1 MNQRR
6 PRTALRSSAL
16 PSLGAL
22 IATGVVVFDGCGPQ
36 DGSVAR
42 GDRLSSHG
50 HNAARD
56 LGNGRFGD
64 ALREVGMGLGLIDAP
79 APVDVAPAGA
89 MPVVNPQPPPPPEQP
104 LAPSGGVAPVLPQPP
119 PEQQP
124 HPAGGPMNVDP
135 TPAPPPPAPPPLS
148 GHGNSR
154 MEIGGAVRAVPPTL
168 PTGPSSS
175 PRR

>member
-16 PSLGAL
+16 PSLAAL
-22 IATGVVVFDGCGPQ
+22 LASGVAVEGCGPQ
-36 DGSVAR
+36 DGSTTR

-56 LGNGRFGD
+56 IGNGRFGD

-79 APVDVAPAGA
+79 ALVDVAPAGA
-89 MPVVNPQPPPPPEQP
+89 MPVVNPQPPPEQP
-104 LAPSGGVAPVLPQPP
+104 MAPSGAVAPVLPQPP

-124 HPAGGPMNVDP
+124 HPAGGPMMVD
-135 TPAPPPPAPPPLS
+135 PAPPPPVERSPMDVRGARAPVSPEPET
-148 GHGNSR
+148 G
-154 MEIGGAVRAVPPTL
+154 VRL
-168 PTGPSSS
+168 HRG
-175 PRR
+175 R

>member
-36 DGSVAR
+36 DASVAR

-50 HNAARD
+50 HNAARAVGD
-56 LGNGRFGD
+56 GRFGE

-79 APVDVAPAGA
+79 APVDVTPAGA
-89 MPVVNPQPPPPPEQP
+89 MPVVNPQPPEQP
-104 LAPSGGVAPVLPQPP
+104 MAPSGGVAPVLPQPP

-124 HPAGGPMNVDP
+124 HPAGGPMMVDP
-135 TPAPPPPAPPPLS
+135 APAPPPPPPVQPL
-148 GHGNSR
+148 GHGDSR
-154 MEIGGAVRAVPPTL
+154 MEIGGGVSSVRPHP
-168 PTGPSSS
+168 PTGPSS
-175 PRR
+175 PTRR